1 MCGGRSTL
9 RRGLLVTGGKNWS
22 CAQNFNKTKYQGIW
36 YEVAIYDPTQ
46 VGIAKGATSTTI
58 TSHDP
63 LYASPLMR
71 YGAAKDMPLCSV
83 ELDAVRQGRRV
94 CGRLYVAMQPHKAN
108 DSAGTLTETPPTHIS
123 DSANCHGYKIN
134 IPLHGYTGTNA
145 SEPGNQREGFEL
157 WMTSPNMVFNL
168 TISEGGE
175 YEMAMVTIV
184 LLQLP
189 PTRTCVLASAQY
201 SQHSMCA
208 ALSGLQLPWPSG

>member
-1 MCGGRSTL
+1 MSHSSCDMVQPKICHCARLNWTL
-9 RRGLLVTGGKNWS
+9 S
-22 CAQNFNKTKYQGIW
+22 
-36 YEVAIYDPTQ
+36 D
-46 VGIAKGATSTTI
+46 KGAEFVDDCTLPCNLTRQCTAQ
-58 TSHDP
+58 SH
-63 LYASPLMR
+63 S
-71 YGAAKDMPLCSV
+71 
-83 ELDAVRQGRRV
+83 QT
-94 CGRLYVAMQPHKAN
+94 H
-108 DSAGTLTETPPTHIS
+108 PTHTS

-175 YEMAMVTIV
+175 YEMAMVTIII
-184 LLQLP
+184 LQLP

-201 SQHSMCA
+201 SQHTMCA